1 MSAAGEETI
10 LGPAGEIEASAASW
24 LEQRDFGAWSEAN
37 QNALDAWLAESLA
50 HRLAY
55 VRLNTAWES
64 TQRLAALRR
73 SGDEGARAEAPR
85 RNRPLMF
92 RLAMAVFAVVAMGGA
107 AAAWL
112 FSQPHTQT
120 YVTALG
126 ERETVTL
133 ADGSQIELNTDTT
146 LRVFTYTNRRVASL
160 DKGEAYFE
168 IKHNAARPFAVVA
181 DNRRVTDLGTK
192 FLVRRDTDRIEVAVV
207 EGRVRLDSSTDG
219 SQKPTLLASG
229 ESAIATAKSVSV
241 MNKPTRKLANELGW
255 RQGVLVFDN
264 TTLADAAAEFNRYNA
279 NKLVLA
285 DNASARLTIV
295 GTFKTNDV
303 ASFAEVVQDILRL
316 HVVRRGDETVITR

>member
-1 MSAAGEETI
+1 MTAAGEETI
-10 LGPAGEIEASAASW
+10 LGPASEIEARAATW
-24 LEQRDFGAWSEAN
+24 LEQRYFGAWNEAS
-37 QNALDAWLAESLA
+37 QSGLDTWLAQSLA

-55 VRLNTAWES
+55 VRLGTAWES

-73 SGDEGARAEAPR
+73 SDEKGIPTEKR
-85 RNRPLMF
+85 RRSRPAMF
-92 RLAMAVFAVVAMGGA
+92 RLALAAVAVAVIGA
-107 AAAWL
+107 AATVWL
-112 FSQPHTQT
+112 LSQPHEQT

-133 ADGSQIELNTDTT
+133 ADGSQIELNTDTR
-146 LRVFTYTNRRVASL
+146 LRVFTYANRRTASL

-168 IKHNAARPFAVVA
+168 VKHNAARPFVVIV
-181 DNRRVTDLGTK
+181 DDRRVTDLGTK
-192 FLVRRDTDRIEVAVV
+192 FLVRRDADRFEVAVV

-219 SQKPTLLASG
+219 VQKPTLLVSG
-229 ESAIATAKSVSV
+229 ESAIATAKAISV
-241 MNKPTRKLANELGW
+241 MSKPAQKQADELSW

-264 TTLADAAAEFNRYNA
+264 TTLAEAAAEFNRYNS

-285 DNASARLTIV
+285 DSASARLTIV